1 MVSFGAFLYLTL
13 MKKLLSILFLL
24 LSQGGW
30 SQQFKADI
38 LKGFEQ
44 ATLVQPD
51 DYDGKVITTL
61 IRKTLPG
68 NTKAVLY
75 VHGFSDYFFQEELA
89 SKFLLNGY
97 DFYAVDL
104 RKYGRSRLPHQRFFD
119 VRNIHEYDADI
130 DTALQLIKQQ
140 NYRSVLLS
148 GHSTGGLIVACY
160 ANQHK
165 QQTLYDAVYLNS
177 PFLDMNLGGFT
188 ESVVVPFGSF
198 LGSMMPRAKAS
209 GGLSPYYGWAI
220 HQAYYGEWNFDTIW
234 KPITVP
240 AVNFGWTRA
249 IHKAHKEVQKGN
261 CIDKPTLVLR
271 SDHSTYGKKWSDAF
285 KRGDAVLDVK
295 DIEKYG
301 LLLGNKVTVLS
312 IKDAMHDMALST
324 QPARDQSYEALFN
337 WLKQQ
342 FH

>member
-1 MVSFGAFLYLTL
+1 
-13 MKKLLSILFLL
+13 MKKLLVLL
-24 LSQGGW
+24 LGICQCMMADA
-30 SQQFKADI
+30 QDFHPDI

-44 ATLVQPD
+44 STIVQPD
-51 DYDGKVITTL
+51 DYDGKVVTTL
-61 IRKTLPG
+61 VRLTRAG

-89 SKFLLNGY
+89 IQYLTHGY

-104 RKYGRSRLPHQRFFD
+104 RKYGRSKLPHQRFFD
-119 VRNIHEYDADI
+119 VRSIHEYDADV
-130 DTALQLIKQQ
+130 DTALKLIKQRGYK
-140 NYRSVLLS
+140 NVLLS
-148 GHSTGGLIVACY
+148 GHSTGGLIVSCY
-160 ANQHK
+160 ANTHQHSP
-165 QQTLYDAVYLNS
+165 LFNAVYLNS

-198 LGSMMPRAKAS
+198 LGSMMPRTKAT

-240 AVNFGWTRA
+240 PVNFGWTRA

-261 CIDKPTLVLR
+261 CIDKPTLILR
-271 SDHSTYGKKWSDAF
+271 SDHSTYGKKWSDDF
-285 KRGDAVLDVK
+285 KRGDAVLDVQ

-301 LLLGNKVTVLS
+301 KALGSLVTV
-312 IKDAMHDMALST
+312 IPVTDAMHDMALST
-324 QPARDQSYEALFN
+324 QPARDQSYEILFG
-337 WLKQQ
+337 WLNQL
-342 FH
+342 FPE